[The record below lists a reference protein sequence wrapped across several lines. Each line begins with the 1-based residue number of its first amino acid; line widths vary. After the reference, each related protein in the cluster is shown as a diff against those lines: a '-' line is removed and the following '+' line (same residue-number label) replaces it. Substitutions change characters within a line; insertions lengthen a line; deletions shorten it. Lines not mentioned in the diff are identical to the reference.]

1 MQNKI
6 LLKLQY
12 NFDKLLCGDNSIISD
27 TKFYNEISE
36 ITVHLINNPVWNND
50 DTKIADLILRISNI
64 LYNNSSIEIL
74 PLDDG
79 LYDQLLVIYKRY
91 DPNYQ
96 VGAYPVFYEEKS
108 QNEIFNKKEMVTLVD
123 RSKIYT
129 DDIYYQNCY
138 LERPVN
144 MVFTIRDPITKRLIN
159 TTHKYPELVGTLDK
173 CKFVLNQDAR
183 DKDVYDKPS
192 VQIFERDYIHK
203 CLDKGVIKPD
213 EIFDMVGELKY
224 DGVSVEAEVQGDT
237 IISAL
242 SRGDT
247 ADNIASDLTP
257 ILGGYV
263 FPFANKVPK
272 DVKFGI
278 KFEAIITKKHLD
290 ELSIIRGKGYK
301 NCRNAIIGLFGA
313 SDAYK
318 FIDYITLIPLSC
330 SLELDRIDEL
340 KFLNKYYNSG
350 EYNRYIQFRGNY
362 QQILFQIKQFVESAE
377 AVRIAL
383 PYMIDG
389 VVISF
394 TDKNKID
401 ALGRENSVNKYQ
413 MAIKFN
419 PKKVRTIFLGYTYSI
434 GKSGDIIPMVHFKA
448 CEFIGA
454 IHTKQTIHSYE
465 RFKKLNLAI
474 GEQIDI
480 EYVNDVISYVTKPDT
495 EYNRTLGVEPEKFIE
510 NCPCCGTKLFIS
522 DSGKS
527 IKCNNPYCDE
537 RQIMRMVDMFDKLGF
552 KDISEESIRLIN
564 AKSLNE
570 LIQIYYHDQ
579 ERFYILG
586 PKTSATL
593 INYIHN
599 FISGNI
605 ILEDYKIMSAMCF
618 NNMADE
624 KWKTIL
630 KHFTIDELKSMNE
643 QELYNN
649 LVNINGIGP
658 SVVQAIIT
666 GFDIYSYDINILGKQ
681 IKYFNS
687 KGKAELPKV
696 AFTGFRDQEYTQ
708 LLIDN
713 GFDANDKYTVTKNLY
728 ALIAAD
734 KNNMSGKIKK
744 AIDYGIK
751 VYSKDEFIK
760 VHNIKL

>member
-91 DPNYQ
+91 DSNYQ

-263 FPFANKVPK
+263 FPFANKIPK

-434 GKSGDIIPMVHFKA
+434 GKSGYIIPM
-448 CEFIGA
+448 
-454 IHTKQTIHSYE
+454 
-465 RFKKLNLAI
+465 
-474 GEQIDI
+474 
-480 EYVNDVISYVTKPDT
+480 
-495 EYNRTLGVEPEKFIE
+495 
-510 NCPCCGTKLFIS
+510 
-522 DSGKS
+522 
-527 IKCNNPYCDE
+527 
-537 RQIMRMVDMFDKLGF
+537 
-552 KDISEESIRLIN
+552 
-564 AKSLNE
+564 
-570 LIQIYYHDQ
+570 
-579 ERFYILG
+579 
-586 PKTSATL
+586 
-593 INYIHN
+593 
-599 FISGNI
+599 
-605 ILEDYKIMSAMCF
+605 
-618 NNMADE
+618 
-624 KWKTIL
+624 
-630 KHFTIDELKSMNE
+630 
-643 QELYNN
+643 
-649 LVNINGIGP
+649 
-658 SVVQAIIT
+658 
-666 GFDIYSYDINILGKQ
+666 
-681 IKYFNS
+681 
-687 KGKAELPKV
+687 
-696 AFTGFRDQEYTQ
+696 
-708 LLIDN
+708 
-713 GFDANDKYTVTKNLY
+713 
-728 ALIAAD
+728 
-734 KNNMSGKIKK
+734 
-744 AIDYGIK
+744 
-751 VYSKDEFIK
+751 
-760 VHNIKL
+760 